1 MRLLVKR
8 AECNSHWISG
18 ISKEPLWFFQWK
30 TFFSTDTPSIP
41 DTIGEILSGNECGT
55 RIHTE
60 KQLFSFFLSF
70 FSLTVEWKLH
80 LAPDRNEN
88 HCMSFPVLF
97 YFDISLIHRVLSC
110 VTKYP
115 QCGKICPSC
124 YGRKSNRVGGFQ
136 GFAEAVLQKGDVIL
150 WYEARLNLNTDWLLS
165 HCTTGPVCV

>member
-60 KQLFSFFLSF
+60 KQLFSFIFFF
-70 FSLTVEWKLH
+70 FSSNGWMEIASGSRSEWEPLH
-80 LAPDRNEN
+80 V
-88 HCMSFPVLF
+88 FPRFILLWHF
-97 YFDISLIHRVLSC
+97 IDS
-110 VTKYP
+110 
-115 QCGKICPSC
+115 
-124 YGRKSNRVGGFQ
+124 Q
-136 GFAEAVLQKGDVIL
+136 GFILRNKISTMWKDLPIMLWSKIQSSRGVSGFKGDVIL
-150 WYEARLNLNTDWLLS
+150 WYEARLNLNADWLLS